1 MRLVVALETAHAPIA
16 GTPLLE
22 VFGLVVR
29 FGSLAV
35 LNSAALELESG
46 EIVGLVGENGAGK
59 STLVRC
65 IAGDLQPAAGRV
77 RIGGVD
83 VTGDPAGA
91 ARAGVTIVWQDLAL
105 CKNLDVTSNLLL
117 GREEGFLSSS
127 DSRRHRRARAMLE
140 ALNVELDPTTPV
152 RALSGGQR
160 QLLAIARA
168 VRGRPRLLVLDE
180 PTAALGLG
188 ESAQVERLVRSLAAG
203 GTAVLMISHDL
214 GQMFRIPHRLVV
226 MRGGRRVAEVDPERV
241 YPDDVIALMGGRAV
255 SGTARHQLSRLQ
267 HLVDELTTADRSSSL
282 TLICSA
288 LGAALGDERLAI
300 HRLDGGT
307 LRCAATLGLA
317 PPVLE
322 AFAELELG
330 PAGGP
335 AGLAA
340 ARGEPVIDEDV
351 RSSLSWARFG
361 WLAKAAGIE
370 SSWAL
375 PIMGPDGPS
384 GAITVLR
391 ATAGRPGRD
400 ELDLVTLYSGYAA
413 SALERDRLFGEVT
426 SRNRVLETIREVLET
441 LAGPILVA
449 EGLQIALRAL
459 QAGLGADEVVLA
471 TGLRDGGVLVRSATS
486 AAAVDPE
493 ELLAGV
499 SPRVAALASGVLQ
512 SAASDGSVAVSFEH
526 QLDGHG
532 LVLLSTRFSAPAG
545 SGALVARLSGEEVPE
560 TATALL
566 GDAAHCLRLALEREE
581 IGIVQQEAEALRRS
595 RQLQRDF
602 LSRLSHELRTPLTA
616 IQGYAETLLQP
627 DITWDGESVER
638 FLSRMKSESARLG
651 RLVEDLLDFSA
662 LESGVLRLQRD
673 WCDLCLILD
682 AARACLAPEAAARVT
697 IAAEGDVPVILADHD
712 RLEQV
717 FVNLLDNAIRHNPP
731 GTGVDVTVR
740 SEREEVTVSVCD
752 DGAGLP
758 DAVVRAPFE
767 PGRRHGS
774 KGAGTGLGLSIA
786 RAIVD
791 AHEGRIVLTSSRSG
805 TCFRITLPVE
815 ASAPQG
821 EEASDG

>member
-1 MRLVVALETAHAPIA
+1 MRLVVALETADAPMA
-16 GTPLLE
+16 SAPLLE
-22 VFGLVVR
+22 VSGLVVR

-35 LNSAALELESG
+35 LNGAALELESG
-46 EIVGLVGENGAGK
+46 EILGLVGENGAGK

-65 IAGDLQPAAGRV
+65 IAGDLQPVAGRV
-77 RIGGVD
+77 RIDGVE

-91 ARAGVTIVWQDLAL
+91 ARAGVTVVWQDLAL
-105 CKNLDVTSNLLL
+105 CENLDVTSNLLL
-117 GREEGFLSSS
+117 GHEAGFLSSS
-127 DSRRHRRARAMLE
+127 DSRRHRRARVMLE
-140 ALNVELDPTTPV
+140 ALDVALDPTTPV

-168 VRGRPRLLVLDE
+168 VCGRPRLLVLDE

-188 ESAQVERLVRSLAAG
+188 ESAEVERLIRSLAAE

-214 GQMFRIPHRLVV
+214 GQMFRIPDRLVV
-226 MRGGRRVAEVDPERV
+226 MRGGRRVGEVDPERV

-340 ARGEPVIDEDV
+340 ARGEPVIDEDA
-351 RSSLSWARFG
+351 RSSLSWARFC
-361 WLAKAAGIE
+361 WLAKAAGVE
-370 SSWAL
+370 SSWAV

-400 ELDLVTLYSGYAA
+400 ELDLVTLYAGYAA

-441 LAGPILVA
+441 LAGPIPVA
-449 EGLQIALRAL
+449 EGLAIALRAL
-459 QAGLGADEVVLA
+459 QQGLGAEEVVLA
-471 TGLRDGGVLVRSATS
+471 TGQRDGTVLVRRATCQPS
-486 AAAVDPE
+486 VEHEKLLTAAP
-493 ELLAGV
+493 
-499 SPRVAALASGVLQ
+499 SRVVALAAGALE
-512 SAASDGSVAVSFEH
+512 APASDGSVNVSFEH
-526 QLDGHG
+526 DQDGHG
-532 LVLLSTRFSAPAG
+532 LVLVSTRFSAPAG
-545 SGALVARLSGEEVPE
+545 PGALVARLSGEEVPE

-566 GDAAHCLRLALEREE
+566 GDAARCLRLALEREE

-595 RQLQRDF
+595 RHIQRDF

-627 DITWDGESVER
+627 DIAWDGESVER
-638 FLSRMKSESARLG
+638 FLSRMASESARLG
-651 RLVEDLLDFSA
+651 RLVEHLLDFSA

-682 AARACLAPEAAARVT
+682 AARACLAPESAARVT
-697 IAAEGDVPVILADHD
+697 IAAEGDVPAIFADHD

-717 FVNLLDNAIRHNPP
+717 FVNLMENAMRHNPS
-731 GTGVDVTVR
+731 GTTVAVTLT
-740 SEREEVTVSVCD
+740 SAREEVTVSVCD
-752 DGAGLP
+752 DGTGLP
-758 DAVVRAPFE
+758 DAVARAPFE

-786 RAIVD
+786 GAIVD
-791 AHEGRIVLTSSRSG
+791 AHQGRIVATSSPSG
-805 TCFRITLPVE
+805 TCFRITLPIE
-815 ASAPQG
+815 ASAPHG
-821 EEASDG
+821 EEGTDG

>member
-1 MRLVVALETAHAPIA
+1 MESAVASSVGA
-16 GTPLLE
+16 PLLE
-22 VFGLVVR
+22 VTGLVVR
-29 FGSLAV
+29 FGPLAV
-35 LNSAALELESG
+35 LNGADLALQGG
-46 EIVGLVGENGAGK
+46 EILGLVGENGAGK

-65 IAGDLQPAAGRV
+65 IAGDLQPAAGAVRV
-77 RIGGVD
+77 DGAE
-83 VTGDPAGA
+83 VTGDPAAA
-91 ARAGVTIVWQDLAL
+91 ARAGVTVVWQDLAL
-105 CKNLDVTSNLLL
+105 CENLDVTSNLLL
-117 GREEGFLSSS
+117 GREDGFFASS

-140 ALNVELDPTTPV
+140 ALNVALDPTTPV

-168 VRGRPRLLVLDE
+168 VRDRPRLLVLDE

-188 ESAQVERLVRSLAAG
+188 ESAEVERLVRALAAE

-214 GQMFRIPHRLVV
+214 GQMFRIPHRLVI
-226 MRGGRRVAEVDPERV
+226 MRGGRRVAEVNPERV

-300 HRLDGGT
+300 HRLDGAT
-307 LRCAATLGLA
+307 LTCAASLGLA
-317 PPVLE
+317 TPVLE
-322 AFAELELG
+322 AFAELDLG

-361 WLAKAAGIE
+361 WLAKTAGVE
-370 SSWAL
+370 SSWAV

-400 ELDLVTLYSGYAA
+400 ELDLVTLYAGYAA

-449 EGLQIALRAL
+449 EGLAIALRAL
-459 QAGLGADEVVLA
+459 REGLGADEVVLA
-471 TGLRDGGVLVRSATS
+471 TGLREGGVLVRSATS
-486 AAAVDPE
+486 APGAGPD
-493 ELLAGV
+493 ELLPAA
-499 SPRVAALASGVLQ
+499 SPRAVALASGMLET
-512 SAASDGSVAVSFEH
+512 AESDGAVNVRFEH
-526 QLDGHG
+526 PGDGDAR
-532 LVLLSTRFSAPAG
+532 VLLSTRFSAPAG
-545 SGALVARLSGEEVPE
+545 PGALVARLSGEEVPE

-627 DITWDGESVER
+627 DITWDGESIAR
-638 FLSRMKSESARLG
+638 FLSRMASESARLG

-682 AARACLAPEAAARVT
+682 AARACLAPEAAAHVA
-697 IAAEGDVPVILADHD
+697 IAAEGDVPAILADHD

-717 FVNLLDNAIRHNPP
+717 FVNLMDNAIRHNPP
-731 GTGVDVTVR
+731 GTTVR
-740 SEREEVTVSVCD
+740 VSVSSTPEEVTVSVAD
-752 DGAGLP
+752 NGTGLP
-758 DAVVRAPFE
+758 DAVARAPFE
-767 PGRRHGS
+767 PGRRHRS
-774 KGAGTGLGLSIA
+774 PSAGTGLGLSIA

-791 AHEGRIVLTSSRSG
+791 AHEGRIVPVSSRAG
-805 TCFRITLPVE
+805 TCVHITLPVE
-815 ASAPQG
+815 AAAAHA
-821 EEASDG
+821 EDGGDG